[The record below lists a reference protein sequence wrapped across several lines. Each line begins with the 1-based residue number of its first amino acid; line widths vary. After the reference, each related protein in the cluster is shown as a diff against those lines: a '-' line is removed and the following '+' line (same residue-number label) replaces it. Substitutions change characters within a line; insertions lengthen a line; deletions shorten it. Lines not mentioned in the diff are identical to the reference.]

1 MRNFHCKFHT
11 LGCVICLCGAAI
23 LSGCKAKSD
32 KEIISELILEYAK
45 KNIPDYES
53 FEIVELSEWDSVY
66 TELYKDNAIRD
77 YASSCNN
84 ILSNI
89 TSSKEKLQKINNY
102 LEELKPFL
110 KQAESNELSAFFGMN
125 EHLGYNQYGGERRG
139 VTMRGLNNYSRA
151 KDELEKLK
159 KYKSE
164 AQTMKKQTEQ
174 QLKELIE
181 QEKNIKDEVRMFCS
195 NWEKQYL
202 GKSTLLKC
210 RFKNKEGNLDLGVYD
225 VLCNDSLTKVISV
238 TDTTERNRF
247 VDLKGFI
254 SYCNQ

>member
-1 MRNFHCKFHT
+1 M
-11 LGCVICLCGAAI
+11 AI
-23 LSGCKAKSD
+23 LPSCTTKTD
-32 KEIISELILEYAK
+32 KEIISDLIIEYAK

-66 TELYKDNAIRD
+66 TELFKDNAIRE
-77 YASSCNN
+77 YASSCEK
-84 ILSNI
+84 IISNI
-89 TSSKEKLQKINNY
+89 TASKEKLVKIDDY
-102 LEELKPFL
+102 LEKLKPYL
-110 KQAESNELSAFFGMN
+110 KQAESNELSAYFGMN

-139 VTMRGLNNYSRA
+139 VTMRGLNNYNRA

-174 QLKELIE
+174 QLRELIE
-181 QEKNIKDEVRMFCS
+181 QENNIKEKVKMFCS

-210 RFKNKEGNLDLGVYD
+210 RFKNKEGNLELGVYD
-225 VLCNDSLTKVISV
+225 VLCNDSLTRVVSV
-238 TDTTERNRF
+238 TDTIERNRF
-247 VDLKGFI
+247 IDLKGFI
-254 SYCNQ
+254 SYCNN